1 MVTGQGLLHI
11 DHPLVLTALPQ
22 ELYIFFLHME
32 FTVYYHIHILHH
44 RQITDVFQLS
54 PVYIQIVFV
63 GYFPGFHS

>member
-32 FTVYYHIHILHH
+32 FTVY
-44 RQITDVFQLS
+44 
-54 PVYIQIVFV
+54 
-63 GYFPGFHS
+63 